1 MNLQGIDVGL
11 LTVSGLVFLYL
22 MYALIFPEKF

>member
-1 MNLQGIDVGL
+1 MQFADIGL
-11 LTVSGLVFLYL
+11 LVVSGFVFVYL

>member
-1 MNLQGIDVGL
+1 MHFADVSL
-11 LTVSGLVFLYL
+11 LVVSTLVFVYL